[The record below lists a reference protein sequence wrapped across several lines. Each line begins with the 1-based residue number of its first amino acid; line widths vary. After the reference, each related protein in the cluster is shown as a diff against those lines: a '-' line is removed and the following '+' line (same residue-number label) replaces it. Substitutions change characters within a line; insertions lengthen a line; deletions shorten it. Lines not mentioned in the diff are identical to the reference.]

1 MTIITGPRGSGRTTV
16 LVQQFLA
23 DPFGVYCVP
32 AQERKAYVW
41 HIIRVVCEQSGN
53 RLTTGVKE
61 VLDRRILTAS
71 ELPRHGC
78 SSRSRIYIDDAELVL
93 SLLLRHEIAAAVFP
107 GGNEYRCTL
116 RPARTN

>member
-16 LVQQFLA
+16 LVQH
-23 DPFGVYCVP
+23 GVYCVP
-32 AQERKAYVW
+32 VQERKAYVW

-61 VLDRRILTAS
+61 VLDRRILTAT

>member
-32 AQERKAYVW
+32 VQERKAYVW

-61 VLDRRILTAS
+61 VLDRRILTAFAAKPPTS
-71 ELPRHGC
+71 GVGAPRT
-78 SSRSRIYIDDAELVL
+78 SNRSG
-93 SLLLRHEIAAAVFP
+93 SKP
-107 GGNEYRCTL
+107 TPNST
-116 RPARTN
+116 P